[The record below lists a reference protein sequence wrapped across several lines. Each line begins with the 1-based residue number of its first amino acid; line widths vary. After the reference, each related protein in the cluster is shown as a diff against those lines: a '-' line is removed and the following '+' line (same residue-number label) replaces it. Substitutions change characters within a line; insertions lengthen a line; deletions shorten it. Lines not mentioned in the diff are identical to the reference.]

1 MSARPTP
8 TRVLTTP
15 SPEAV
20 SPHTAVSAPQAE
32 PVEVFEFRLDPSAV
46 PALLRHPAIARR
58 REGRA
63 RSSSVTLLWHDAA
76 DGRLAE
82 AGFLVVLETRGR
94 TRVER
99 LERILPDPADRLDP
113 ARPLPVLAEAAS
125 VGPVGRTVLAEAA
138 PAGIEPAPLSALAA
152 AVGKRS
158 EIRLGGPAPLT
169 LTLHTGHLR
178 TLAAERP
185 FALVRLSAPGS
196 GRSELATLLRALT
209 EALPIAV
216 PHVSLGEEARAL
228 ALSLPARPL
237 RRGAP
242 DLAAAETVEE
252 GAIRAIG
259 HLALALAGAAP
270 IAAEGKE
277 PEGVHQSRVAI
288 RRLRSVMTVFKAAIG
303 CPVLDELKARAG
315 EIARTLGPAR
325 DWDVF
330 LTETFAPVR
339 EAFAERR
346 EILGLGKAALEAR
359 DQAYRAVR
367 ALLEGPRFRLFLL
380 DVALALAERP
390 WRSLAEGGEAAEAR
404 AALLDGPL
412 EAFAAAA
419 LDKRYKRIRRD
430 GEGFA
435 ALDIPA
441 LHGLRI
447 DAKRLRYAGELFAPL
462 YPEKKVRRFLKSLAT
477 LQDALGH
484 LNDGAVAGA
493 LLEAVTA
500 KETARARAIGIVEGW
515 VARGAASAREDA
527 AEAWED
533 FLDREPF
540 WRD

>member
-1 MSARPTP
+1 MPARPAP

-15 SPEAV
+15 SDEADT
-20 SPHTAVSAPQAE
+20 PHTAGSASQSEPAE
-32 PVEVFEFRLDPSAV
+32 IFEFRLDPSAV

-82 AGFLVVLETRGR
+82 AGVLVVLETRGR
-94 TRVER
+94 SRVER
-99 LERILPDPADRLDP
+99 LERILPGSADRLDP
-113 ARPLPVLAEAAS
+113 ARPLPVLAEAPS
-125 VGPVGRTVLAEAA
+125 VGPVGPAVLDQAA
-138 PAGIEPAPLSALAA
+138 LAGIDPAPLSALAA
-152 AVGKRS
+152 AVGKRT
-158 EIRLGGPAPLT
+158 EIRLGGPTPLT
-169 LTLHTGHLR
+169 LTLHAGHLR

-185 FALVRLSAPGS
+185 FARVRLSAPAS
-196 GRSELATLLRALT
+196 ARAEVATLLRALT
-209 EALPIAV
+209 ETVPLAV

-228 ALSLPARPL
+228 ALGLPARPL

-259 HLALALAGAAP
+259 HLALALAGAGP
-270 IAAEGKE
+270 VAAEGKD

-288 RRLRSVMTVFKAAIG
+288 RRLRSVITVFKAAIA
-303 CPVLDELKARAG
+303 CPVMDELKARAG

-330 LTETFAPVR
+330 LTETFPPVR

-359 DQAYRAVR
+359 AQAYRAVR
-367 ALLEGPRFRLFLL
+367 ALLEGPGFRLFLL

-390 WRSLAEGGEAAEAR
+390 WRNLAEEGEAAEAR

-412 EAFAAAA
+412 GAFAVAA

-441 LHGLRI
+441 LHALRI

-462 YPEKKVRRFLKSLAT
+462 YPEKKVRRFLKSLAA

-515 VARGAASAREDA
+515 VARGAATAREDA
-527 AEAWED
+527 AEAWEE

>member
-1 MSARPTP
+1 MPARPTP
-8 TRVLTTP
+8 TRILTTL
-15 SPEAV
+15 SPEVEA
-20 SPHTAVSAPQAE
+20 PPTAVSAPQAE

-46 PALLRHPAIARR
+46 PALLRHPAVAQR

-94 TRVER
+94 TRLER
-99 LERILPDPADRLDP
+99 LERILPAPADRLDP
-113 ARPLPVLAEAAS
+113 ARPLPVLAEAPS
-125 VGPVGRTVLAEAA
+125 VGPVGPAVLDQAA
-138 PAGIEPAPLSALAA
+138 PAGIDPAPLSALAA
-152 AVGKRS
+152 AVGRRT
-158 EIRLGGPAPLT
+158 EVRLTGPGPLT
-169 LTLHTGHLR
+169 LTLHAGHLR

-185 FALVRLSAPGS
+185 FALVRLSAPVSARAG
-196 GRSELATLLRALT
+196 LATLLRALT
-209 EALPIAV
+209 EDLPLAV
-216 PHVSLGEEARAL
+216 PHVSLGEEARAF
-228 ALSLPARPL
+228 ALGLPARPL

-252 GAIRAIG
+252 GAILAIG

-288 RRLRSVMTVFKAAIG
+288 RRLRSVMTVFKAAIA
-303 CPVLDELKARAG
+303 CPVMDELKARAG

-346 EILGLGKAALEAR
+346 EILGLGKAVLEAR
-359 DQAYRAVR
+359 AQAYRAVR
-367 ALLEGPRFRLFLL
+367 ALLEGPGFRLFML

-390 WRSLAEGGEAAEAR
+390 WRSLVEDGEAAEIR
-404 AALLDGPL
+404 GALLDGPL
-412 EAFAAAA
+412 AAFAVAA

-441 LHGLRI
+441 LHALRI

-462 YPEKKVRRFLKSLAT
+462 HPEKKVRRFLKSLAA

-493 LLEAVTA
+493 LLERVTA
-500 KETARARAIGIVEGW
+500 KETARARAIGVVEGW
-515 VARGAASAREDA
+515 VARGAATAREDA
-527 AEAWED
+527 AEAWEE